1 MTSVGATAKTLSAR
15 ATKLVLLGLMALAL
29 AIGALAVWAR
39 KPGPTKLTSW
49 PPPLTDAQARAQLT
63 SQCRAAAA
71 DRRLLLIEFSA
82 PWCEH
87 CKAVKEAVKD
97 ARVTPLLSA
106 IRPLVLNVGED
117 EELNTLRL
125 ELGAR
130 AIPAWVVVE
139 PKRCE
144 QSPASYPRV
153 QQTYPRGEPTEL
165 VSFLSKLGPR

>member
-1 MTSVGATAKTLSAR
+1 MLSAR
-15 ATKLVLLGLMALAL
+15 ATKLVLLGLMALAV

-39 KPGPTKLTSW
+39 KPGPTKLTNW

-63 SQCRAAAA
+63 NQCQAAAA
-71 DRRLLLIEFSA
+71 DQRLLLVEFSA

-87 CKAVKEAVKD
+87 CQAVKKAVTD
-97 ARVTPLLSA
+97 ARVQPLLSA
-106 IRPLVLNVGED
+106 VRPLVLNVGED
-117 EELNTLRL
+117 EVLNALRL

-139 PKRCE
+139 PTRCE

-153 QQTYPRGEPTEL
+153 QQTYPRGEPAEL
-165 VSFLSKLGPR
+165 VSFLSKLTER

>member
-1 MTSVGATAKTLSAR
+1 MLSAR
-15 ATKLVLLGLMALAL
+15 ATKLVLLGLMVLAL
-29 AIGALAVWAR
+29 AIGFLAVWAR
-39 KPGPTKLTSW
+39 KPGPTKLTNW
-49 PPPLTDAQARAQLT
+49 PPPLTDAQARADLT

-71 DRRLLLIEFSA
+71 DKRLLLIEFSA

-87 CKAVKEAVKD
+87 CKAVKQAVKD

-117 EELNTLRL
+117 EELNALRL

-139 PKRCE
+139 PTRCE
-144 QSPASYPRV
+144 ESPARYPKV
-153 QQTYPRGEPTEL
+153 QQTYPRGEPAEL
-165 VSFLSKLGPR
+165 VSFLSSLGSR